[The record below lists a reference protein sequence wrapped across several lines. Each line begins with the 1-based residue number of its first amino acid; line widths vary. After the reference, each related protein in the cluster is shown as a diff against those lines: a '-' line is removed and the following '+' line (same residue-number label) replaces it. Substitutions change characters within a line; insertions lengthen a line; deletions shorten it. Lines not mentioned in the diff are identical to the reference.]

1 MLPSVKVFPFR
12 YRFDVLAIELPGR
25 HQEKLKGGLYSK
37 GLVYLISM
45 KDAVLRLYIYAAPSL
60 HSRYPFVVLFY
71 TSFNLLVI
79 RILVY
84 EGQSEYVHVGIL
96 TI

>member
-1 MLPSVKVFPFR
+1 M
-12 YRFDVLAIELPGR
+12 E
-25 HQEKLKGGLYSK
+25 
-37 GLVYLISM
+37 
-45 KDAVLRLYIYAAPSL
+45 DAVLRLYIYAAPSL